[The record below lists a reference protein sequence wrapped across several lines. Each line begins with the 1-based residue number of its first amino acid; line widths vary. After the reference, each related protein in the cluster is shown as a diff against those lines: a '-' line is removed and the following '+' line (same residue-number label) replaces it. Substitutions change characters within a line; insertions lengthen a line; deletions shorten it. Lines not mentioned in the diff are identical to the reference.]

1 MSAAA
6 TESPAVT
13 AVGEF
18 DPAGTARYVERLR
31 AQCLNPARRAIADAL
46 YEQLEEVRNHG
57 LAHGDSHEYAKVF
70 KGDKDDAQWAGRL
83 LVRLGHKIETDDS
96 RWSFYYKVEIPSEG
110 RIYVGF
116 DLTEHED
123 TLYDAVDL
131 LEDCL
136 ADDDDAKRRLAL
148 LEHGT
153 EEAEVRASATTS
165 NG

>member
-31 AQCLNPARRAIADAL
+31 AQCLTPARRAIADAL
-46 YEQLEEVRNHG
+46 YDELEEVRNHG
-57 LAHGDSHEYAKVF
+57 IDGGCELNYSKTF
-70 KGDKDDAQWAGRL
+70 KGTAYDAKWAECL
-83 LVRLGHKIETDDS
+83 LLRISRKITDDNS
-96 RWSFYYKVEIPSEG
+96 RWLFSYYVTVPCAGDIFI
-110 RIYVGF
+110 RF
-116 DLTEHED
+116 DLVERDD

-165 NG
+165 NA